1 MDYKNYV
8 DVPGCKHQT
17 RAIAWLDKRLINNN
31 ADELEINEFTD
42 AEYDELCDYVAN
54 FLNDDREDWWMWWD
68 KYHRFIKSAMM
79 AQKAGVEC
87 DDPAKIFYWADGSLY
102 YDVFILDV
110 RCGDETTSHAFT
122 AYDDEEAITVAT
134 DIVER
139 LYHRELA
146 AGANI
151 DLMLPVPDAA
161 TDKAFYDECD
171 FYCVHSF
178 EAEMM
183 EAA

>member
-17 RAIAWLDKRLINNN
+17 RAIAWLDKRLIAEN

-42 AEYDELCDYVAN
+42 AEYDDLCEFVAN
-54 FLNDDREDWWMWWD
+54 FMNDDSDWYMWWD
-68 KYHRFIKSAMM
+68 KYHRFIKAAMM
-79 AQKAGVEC
+79 AQKTGVEC
-87 DDPAKIFYWADGSLY
+87 DDPAKIFDWDDGSLY
-102 YDVFILDV
+102 HDVFIIDV
-110 RCGDETTSHAFT
+110 RDGDDEPSSYAFT
-122 AYDDEEAITVAT
+122 AYDDEDAIAKAT
-134 DIVER
+134 DIVKWR
-139 LYHRELA
+139 YRRELA

-151 DLMLPVPDAA
+151 DLMLPVPDPE

-171 FYCVHSF
+171 FHCVHSF
-178 EAEMM
+178 EFEA